1 MYNYA
6 ILGLHLNFFFKNI
19 KHVQDKL
26 LDILVSG
33 DFVSNIWHI
42 K

>member
-6 ILGLHLNFFFKNI
+6 ILGLHLNFFLNI

-33 DFVSNIWHI
+33 DFVQHMTY
-42 K
+42 

>member
-6 ILGLHLNFFFKNI
+6 ILGLHLNFLNI

-33 DFVSNIWHI
+33 DLVSNIWHI